1 MTQQEAHILIIEADT
16 ALADMMMEVLSQDGY
31 HLSLASTV
39 HEAIARLRTQTID
52 AVILDTDTL
61 CPSPQ
66 DSVLTILR
74 AWVRAVSSPP
84 PIVMVSIQAPP
95 ELSRPESRAQVGA
108 TPSVTW
114 IRSPFARKS
123 CWRPSSG
130 RPAKT
135 AGSRCRCG
143 TRRHEF
149 GFRRPRA
156 MQTL

>member
-66 DSVLTILR
+66 DSVLAILR
-74 AWVRAVSSPP
+74 AWMRTVSSPP

-95 ELSRPESRAQVGA
+95 EQSRPESSPHIGA
-108 TPSVTW
+108 MPAVTW
-114 IRSPFARKS
+114 IRKPFRKKELLAAV
-123 CWRPSSG
+123 RRTTG
-130 RPAKT
+130 QDGGIELPAQDH
-135 AGSRCRCG
+135 AS
-143 TRRHEF
+143 
-149 GFRRPRA
+149 
-156 MQTL
+156 